1 MTREVFEF
9 VIALYSVIATGL
21 VVALYNAYQKR
32 VTAMEED
39 IAEIKDKSHKRDVLF
54 AVMDEKINQLCH
66 DRFNSKWDEMKKD
79 IEDNCGK

>member
-1 MTREVFEF
+1 MTRELFEF
-9 VIALYSVIATGL
+9 IIAGYGVIATGL

-32 VTAMEED
+32 ITSMEED
-39 IAEIKDKSHKRDVLF
+39 ISEIKRKSHKRDVLF

-79 IEDNCGK
+79 IENNCGK